1 MLRQDP
7 HNGLG
12 ALAQDT
18 GGLLF
23 ENTNNL
29 RQGFDRVESDLH
41 NYYLL
46 GYTPTND
53 TYDGHFRN
61 IEVKV
66 NGPGVTVAARKGY
79 FAVRDTRRRAGQ
91 RLGGAGARRARAEAG
106 AERVSRSAPAR
117 CCFPSAIVPGSSRS
131 SSTSRPR
138 R

>member
-12 ALAQDT
+12 ELAQDT

-41 NYYLL
+41 NYYLV
-46 GYTPTND
+46 GYTPANE
-53 TYDGHFRN
+53 TYDGRFRA

-66 NGPGVTVAARKGY
+66 KRPGRHG
-79 FAVRDTRRRAGQ
+79 RRAQGLLRGPRQ
-91 RLGGAGARRARAEAG
+91 RRHADQPLGSARPWRAR
-106 AERVSRSAPAR
+106 P
-117 CCFPSAIVPGSSRS
+117 
-131 SSTSRPR
+131 
-138 R
+138 